1 MPILDTLTLSNTAKQ
16 RDNSPEGNARRK
28 LLDAL
33 AVQIDAATA
42 QAKGEVFIRRIG
54 RWVDGE
60 EGKERKDVPV
70 RFRPWWFKDDGGS
83 IHLNIRYGNKPLELK
98 AGKSA
103 IAVGSVDNL
112 LPVLEQV
119 KQAIVAGELDKA
131 IAAAAA
137 TRQRVLKKPSAAAIK
152 AGKPA

>member
-33 AVQIDAATA
+33 AVQINAATA
-42 QAKGEVFIRRIG
+42 QAKGEVFIRRVG

-60 EGKERKDVPV
+60 SGKEHREVPV
-70 RFRPWWFKDDGGS
+70 KFRPWWFKDEGGNL
-83 IHLNIRYGNKPLELK
+83 HLNIRYGHKPLELK

-103 IAVGSVDNL
+103 IAVGAMDNL

-119 KQAIVAGELDKA
+119 KQAIVAGELDKV
-131 IAAAAA
+131 IAAAAS
-137 TRQRVLKKPSAAAIK
+137 TRQRVLKKPSAATVK